1 MIKHLALL
9 VAILTL
15 NACFM
20 PNTYYSATDDY
31 VVGLRWFD
39 RGSYEKAAQFWDPLV
54 AKEDCDAE
62 YRIGLLYFIGKGKPQ
77 DNEKAIALWRK
88 AANSNQQRAQWAL
101 GDLYYQN
108 NSAIYHRCAKCGLEK
123 DLVQAYVWYRLFE
136 KAAKYSN
143 EKDYAKQILAKITL
157 EMNADQIKQGDDLV
171 AKWLPTPKDCGARS
185 LW

>member
-1 MIKHLALL
+1 MIKRITLLIAL
-9 VAILTL
+9 VTL

-20 PNTYYSATDDY
+20 PNTYYSTTDDY

-39 RGSYEKAAQFWDPLV
+39 RGAYEKAAQSWDPLA

-62 YRIGLLYFIGKGKPQ
+62 YRVGLLYFIGKGKPQ

-88 AANSNQQRAQWAL
+88 AADGNQQRAQWAL

-108 NSAIYHRCAKCGLEK
+108 DSAIYHRCAKCGLEK

-136 KAAKYSN
+136 KSAKYSS
-143 EKDYAKQILAKITL
+143 EKDYAKQILTKIIS